1 VPLNPKQQRFVAE
14 YLKDLNATQ
23 AAIRAGYS
31 AKTAR
36 QQASDLLAKPD
47 ISDAVAK
54 GTAKVC
60 AKAEVSAEYVL
71 SSLLNIAE
79 RCQQAVPVYVR
90 VNGETRATGEYEFD
104 SSGANKALELLGKH
118 LALFTDKVDSTVK
131 IKQPLAIRF
140 VSKDPA

>member
-1 VPLNPKQQRFVAE
+1 MPLNAKQARFVAE

-23 AAIRAGYS
+23 AAVRAGYS
-31 AKTAR
+31 AKTAYS
-36 QQASDLLAKPD
+36 QGHDLLKKPE
-47 ISDAVAK
+47 ISEAVTK

-79 RCQQAVPVYVR
+79 RCQQEVPVYR
-90 VNGETRATGEYEFD
+90 KENGELVATGEYEFD

-118 LALFTDKVDSTVK
+118 LALFTDRVESTVRV
-131 IKQPLAIRF
+131 KQPLAVRF
-140 VSKDPA
+140 ITKDAS